1 MVKIKKV
8 PYGGWANCYEVTNG
22 DVRLIVTSDVG
33 PRVLFYG
40 FIDGQN
46 HFYTNPK
53 EAGISGD
60 NQWHSYGGHRLWH
73 APEDPIRTYVPDNFP
88 VKVDVLENGLRLT
101 SPIEV
106 NGIQKIIEIHLAPTG
121 TEVTV
126 LHTLLNTSQWGIS
139 FAPWALSVMRQG
151 GVAIIPQ
158 SKRKEFPSQL
168 TPTHSITL
176 WSYAR
181 MSDPRWTWGDRTI
194 FLRQDPS
201 IEKPQKFGIYNTEGW
216 AAYWNDQQLFIKSF
230 HVSNTQRYPDMN
242 CNFEAFTNNEILE
255 LETLGPLETVLP
267 GGHLDHVENWSIFKD
282 VQKPVSDDDV
292 DRIILPLLQ
301 K

>member
-1 MVKIKKV
+1 
-8 PYGGWANCYEVTNG
+8 
-22 DVRLIVTSDVG
+22 
-33 PRVLFYG
+33 
-40 FIDGQN
+40 
-46 HFYTNPK
+46 
-53 EAGISGD
+53 
-60 NQWHSYGGHRLWH
+60 
-73 APEDPIRTYVPDNFP
+73 
-88 VKVDVLENGLRLT
+88 
-101 SPIEV
+101 
-106 NGIQKIIEIHLAPTG
+106 
-121 TEVTV
+121 
-126 LHTLLNTSQWGIS
+126 
-139 FAPWALSVMRQG
+139 
-151 GVAIIPQ
+151 
-158 SKRKEFPSQL
+158 
-168 TPTHSITL
+168 
-176 WSYAR
+176 

-230 HVSNTQRYPDMN
+230 HVSNTQLYPDMN